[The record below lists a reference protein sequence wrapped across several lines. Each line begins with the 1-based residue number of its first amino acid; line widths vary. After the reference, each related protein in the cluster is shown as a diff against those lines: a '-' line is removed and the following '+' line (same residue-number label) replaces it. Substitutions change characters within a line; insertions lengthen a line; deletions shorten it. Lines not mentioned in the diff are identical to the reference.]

1 MSDNLKAMIQRKEL
15 MREGSPEAE
24 AKADAIF
31 EEVTQNGGLTT
42 EEVYALMA
50 Y

>member
-1 MSDNLKAMIQRKEL
+1 MSDNLKAMAKRKEL
-15 MREGSPEAE
+15 MRDGSPEAE
-24 AKADAIF
+24 AEADAIF
-31 EEVTQNGGLTT
+31 EKVTQNGGLTT